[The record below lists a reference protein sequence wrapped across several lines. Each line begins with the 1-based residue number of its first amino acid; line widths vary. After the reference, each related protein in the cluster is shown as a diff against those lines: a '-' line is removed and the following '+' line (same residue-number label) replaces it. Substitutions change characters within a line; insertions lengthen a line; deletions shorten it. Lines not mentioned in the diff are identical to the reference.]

1 MPVTPADVRQ
11 VAFSKPPLG
20 MAGYHEDEVDAF
32 LDLVEAALARLIQD
46 NTELRAQVPQ
56 LDQRPRAMPTTTAG
70 SGPPRL
76 AGPVLTPPRPPV
88 THQTRLDVN
97 HDVRAAHT
105 LVVAQEK
112 ADQVTEQAH
121 TTAGQVL
128 NQARTDCEQLIA
140 TAQDQAEDL
149 IKTARTRA
157 KTILQNA
164 RSTAQTVQRQSE
176 DKAASLEQDATR
188 KRTVILNTLNQD
200 KGLLENTIDELR
212 AFELEYRTQLATY
225 LHSLI
230 HKLDGPGSA
239 APINPIYTQQGRV
252 GSGLETRSQTGP
264 PVSPSA

>member
-11 VAFSKPPLG
+11 VTFNKPPLG
-20 MAGYHEDEVDAF
+20 MGGYHEDEVDEF
-32 LDLVEAALARLIQD
+32 LDLVEAELARLIQD
-46 NTELRAQVPQ
+46 NTELRAQVTQ
-56 LDQRPRAMPTTTAG
+56 LDQQLRAMPTTTADRG
-70 SGPPRL
+70 SLRP
-76 AGPVLTPPRPPV
+76 AGPVPTPPRAPV
-88 THQTRLDVN
+88 THQTLADAN
-97 HDVRAAHT
+97 HDVCAAHM

-121 TTAGQVL
+121 TTAVQVL

-164 RSTAQTVQRQSE
+164 RTIAQTRQRQSE

-188 KRTVILNTLNQD
+188 KRTDILNALNQD

-212 AFELEYRTQLATY
+212 SFELEYRTQLATY
-225 LHSLI
+225 LHSLL
-230 HKLDGPGSA
+230 HQLDGPGSA
-239 APINPIYTQQGRV
+239 APINPIHTQHDRV

-264 PVSPSA
+264 ARSPSA